1 VWDPVTGDQ
10 RRIAAPAALQTT
22 NTLPSGTVLRPAGD
36 AQHFQVVLAVAGD
49 DEEQHVRARV
59 CVYSSKTGLWGN
71 LISTPISYQAN
82 ASGIRTIVYTDSTV
96 VAGDSLYWLLAGDL
110 FGILE
115 FDLVKQSL
123 AEIRVPVEMF
133 GMDKCFKIMRAE
145 GGGLGFLLVSELD
158 YTAQLWKI
166 NTDCDGVASWGLA
179 RTIELDKLLSL
190 NSEDKEYCDGVASWG
205 LARTIELDKLLH
217 VLI

>member
-1 VWDPVTGDQ
+1 
-10 RRIAAPAALQTT
+10 
-22 NTLPSGTVLRPAGD
+22 
-36 AQHFQVVLAVAGD
+36 
-49 DEEQHVRARV
+49 
-59 CVYSSKTGLWGN
+59 
-71 LISTPISYQAN
+71 
-82 ASGIRTIVYTDSTV
+82 V

-190 NSEDKEYCDGVASWG
+190 KSEDKESLCVLGFAEVNSV
-205 LARTIELDKLLH
+205 LFLLT
-217 VLI
+217 VTGFFLIQLESLKFKRLLETNGICYYHPFESVYAAGK